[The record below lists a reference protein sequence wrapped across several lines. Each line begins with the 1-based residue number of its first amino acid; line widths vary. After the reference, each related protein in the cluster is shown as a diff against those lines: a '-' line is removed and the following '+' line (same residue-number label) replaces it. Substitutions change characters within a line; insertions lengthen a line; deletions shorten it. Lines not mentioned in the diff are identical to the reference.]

1 VSPVRGSRF
10 RGKGRGMSSEALRSR
25 HGVMYRHMTVD
36 RPDVGLIELAEAWI
50 ADDPDPG
57 DQAELRALLD
67 GDAHS
72 ELKDRFAG
80 SLQFGTA
87 GLRGHLGAGPSR
99 MNVATVRRATSG
111 LAAYLA
117 SSVPRSSEAG
127 VVIGHDARHG
137 SRRFA
142 QETARVMSGAGI
154 RVLRLPGELP
164 TPVLAFAVRH
174 LGCAAGVMITASH
187 NPPRDNGYK
196 VFLGHGAQIAPPA
209 DREISAAIG
218 KVGRLAAV
226 PLGDLGERVGDDI
239 IDDYL
244 GAVVGALPAAGAHD
258 ISIVYTPLHGV
269 GCGVLLT
276 AFARAGFAP
285 PQVVAAQGEPDPD
298 FPTLPKPNP
307 EEPGVLDL
315 AIAQARTVNAD
326 LVLANDPDAD
336 RLAVAVPCAGEPTGW
351 RVLRG
356 DEVGA
361 LLGDFLLCRTPDPHI
376 ALVVSTVVSSS
387 LLGRLAHCAGAT
399 YVETLTGF
407 KWIMHD
413 SAAHADGRF
422 LFGYEE
428 ALGYAVNDIVRD
440 KDGIS
445 AALVVAGI
453 AAEAKREGRTVTDR
467 LDDIA
472 RRFGLYATSQFF
484 LELPG
489 GAGAQRIGQ
498 IMAALR
504 RTPPTELLG
513 HAVTEVADGAAG
525 TRRSGD
531 GHEASLGLP
540 RSDLLV
546 WHAGA
551 RIRVVIRPS
560 GTEPK
565 LKIYLQ
571 VVVAADEL
579 SDIPAAR
586 RSCGDELRRLTGDV
600 RSLLGQR

>member
-1 VSPVRGSRF
+1 
-10 RGKGRGMSSEALRSR
+10 MSVEALQSR
-25 HGVMYRHMTVD
+25 HGVTYRHMEVD
-36 RPDVGLIELAEAWI
+36 PPGVGLIERVEAWI

-67 GDAHS
+67 RDAHG
-72 ELKDRFAG
+72 ELEDRFAG

-87 GLRGHLGAGPSR
+87 GLRGHLGAGPAR
-99 MNVATVRRATSG
+99 MNVATVRQATAG
-111 LAAYLA
+111 LAAYLTA
-117 SSVPRSSEAG
+117 SVPGSSQAG
-127 VVIGHDARHG
+127 VVLGHDARHG
-137 SRRFA
+137 SKRLA

-187 NPPRDNGYK
+187 NPPQDNGYK

-218 KVGRLAAV
+218 TVGRLAAV
-226 PLGDLGERVGDDI
+226 PLGGLGETVGDDI

-244 GAVVGALPAAGAHD
+244 GAVIGALPTVRAHD
-258 ISIVYTPLHGV
+258 IAVVYTPLHGV
-269 GCGVLLT
+269 GRGVLLA
-276 AFARAGFAP
+276 AFAQAGFAP

-307 EEPGVLDL
+307 EEPGALDL
-315 AIAQARTVNAD
+315 AIAQARTVDAD

-336 RLAVAVPCAGEPTGW
+336 RLAVAVPCAGEPAGW

-413 SAAHADGRF
+413 SAAHAEGRL

-489 GAGAQRIGQ
+489 NAGAQRIGE

-504 RTPPTELLG
+504 RTPPAELLG
-513 HAVTEVADGAAG
+513 HAVTEIADGADG
-525 TRRSGD
+525 TRRGGD
-531 GHEASLGLP
+531 GHEARLGLP

-571 VVVAADEL
+571 VVAPAGEL

-586 RSCGDELRRLTGDV
+586 RSCGDELRRLTAAV
-600 RSLLGQR
+600 RILLADGERVAP

>member
-1 VSPVRGSRF
+1 
-10 RGKGRGMSSEALRSR
+10 MSTLPLEVR
-25 HGVMYRHMTVD
+25 HGVTYGQLAAD
-36 RPDVGLIELAEAWI
+36 GLVSLVEAWI
-50 ADDPDPG
+50 ADDPDPR
-57 DQAELRALLD
+57 DQAELRNLLD
-67 GDAHS
+67 RDAHG
-72 ELKDRFAG
+72 ELQERFSG

-99 MNVATVRRATSG
+99 MNVATVRRASAG
-111 LAAYLA
+111 LAAYLTA
-117 SSVPRSSEAG
+117 AVPAAAEAG
-127 VVIGHDARHG
+127 VVVGCDARHG
-137 SRRFA
+137 SKRFA
-142 QETARVMSGAGI
+142 DETARVMSGAGI
-154 RVLRLPGELP
+154 RVVRLPAQLP

-174 LGCAAGVMITASH
+174 LRCAAGVMITASH
-187 NPPRDNGYK
+187 NSPQDNGYK
-196 VFLGHGAQIAPPA
+196 VFLGHGAQIAPPV
-209 DREISAAIG
+209 DTEISGAISD
-218 KVGRLAAV
+218 VGPLAGV
-226 PLGDLGERVGDDI
+226 PLGDLGETVGDGI
-239 IDDYL
+239 VNDYL
-244 GAVVGALPAAGAHD
+244 TAVVGALPTGGAQD
-258 ISIVYTPLHGV
+258 LDVVYTPLHGV
-269 GCGVLLT
+269 GRDVLLA

-285 PQVVAAQGEPDPD
+285 PHVVAAQGDPDPD
-298 FPTLPKPNP
+298 FPTVATPNP

-315 AIAQARTVNAD
+315 AIADARTLGAD

-336 RLAVAVPCAGEPTGW
+336 RLAVAVPCAGEATGW
-351 RVLRG
+351 RALRG
-356 DEVGA
+356 DEIGA
-361 LLGDFLLCRTPDPHI
+361 LLGDFLLCRTSDPHI

-387 LLGRLAHCAGAT
+387 LLGHAAHRAGAT

-413 SAAHADGRF
+413 SAAHTDGRF

-453 AAEAKREGRTVTDR
+453 AAEAKRHGLTIVDR

-472 RRFGLYATSQFF
+472 RRYGLYATEQFF

-489 GAGAQRIGQ
+489 EAGAQRIGE

-513 HAVTEVADGAAG
+513 CAVTEVADGATG
-525 TRRSGD
+525 TRFTND
-531 GHEASLGLP
+531 GHEARLGLP

-546 WHAGA
+546 WHAGE

-565 LKIYLQ
+565 LKVYLQ
-571 VVVAADEL
+571 VVVAADDL
-579 SDIPAAR
+579 RDVVAAR
-586 RSCGDELRRLTGDV
+586 ASCAAELDRLT
-600 RSLLGQR
+600 RELHILLGRAEPVIS